1 MREGVVI
8 LLVLVS
14 SATLAYTVGVLTEP
28 DATRWSGGTATEWVA
43 RLQSPAPESRDSAIV
58 ALAALEPAAR
68 RTLAAAAVMLADS
81 SEEVANA
88 AMGALLVVRDSERR
102 ALPMVLELT
111 TRILRARGS
120 IGRTNAARVLGAI
133 GRPAVPAVA
142 DLVQT
147 MNDTNASARAAMAAA
162 IGSILEGAG
171 QRVDTRVVATATA
184 TLSAALR
191 DPSPLVR
198 DAAIE
203 SLFRIVPED
212 PRLPVLL
219 QAARHDSSADV
230 RERANVT
237 MTWIERRD
245 GHFPR

>member
-1 MREGVVI
+1 MREGAVI

-14 SATLAYTVGVLTEP
+14 SATVAYTLGVLTEP
-28 DATRWSGGTATEWVA
+28 DATRWSGSTATEWIA
-43 RLQSPAPESRDSAIV
+43 RLRSPAPESRDSAIV
-58 ALAALEPAAR
+58 ALAALEPGAR
-68 RTLAAAAVMLADS
+68 RTLAAAAVLLADS
-81 SEEVANA
+81 SEDVAND
-88 AMGALLVVRDSERR
+88 AMDALLVVRDRERN
-102 ALPMVLELT
+102 ALHMVLELT
-111 TRILRARGS
+111 TQTLKAQGS
-120 IGRTNAARVLGAI
+120 IGRTKAARVLGAI

-147 MNDTNASARAAMAAA
+147 MSDTNASVRAAIAAA

-171 QRVDTRVVATATA
+171 KRVDTRVVATATA

-203 SLFRIVPED
+203 SLFRIVPDD
-212 PRLPVLL
+212 PRLPVLF
-219 QAARHDSSADV
+219 QAARYDSSADV

-237 MTWIERRD
+237 MTWIERRK